1 MEDLRFADLPNL
13 ATINEAKGEF
23 DLEKYRETD
32 SLFIVFPKVRVN
44 GSIQQLIL
52 YPTKLPKDM
61 PVRGD
66 MFLFSGEIKFS
77 PSTPFTPIV
86 LSEFKYFLNIEKQR
100 NYYLE
105 SLLTLSEEHKRL
117 KYQHKYKVNI
127 SNDLYNMKYNLIEQI
142 NNELEGV

>member
-1 MEDLRFADLPNL
+1 MKTLLFTSSLLLSVLLFLFTACDKDDEEIKDSTFEVIKLNMEDLRFADLPNL
-13 ATINEAKGEF
+13 ATINEGKGEF

-86 LSEFKYFLNIEKQR
+86 LSEFKYFLNIE
-100 NYYLE
+100 
-105 SLLTLSEEHKRL
+105 
-117 KYQHKYKVNI
+117 
-127 SNDLYNMKYNLIEQI
+127 M
-142 NNELEGV
+142 

>member
-1 MEDLRFADLPNL
+1 MSN
-13 ATINEAKGEF
+13 IKS
-23 DLEKYRETD
+23 LEKFT
-32 SLFIVFPKVRVN
+32 FICESERYKKTIFDKDTYTYKTLTEQFVKN
-44 GSIQQLIL
+44 G
-52 YPTKLPKDM
+52 
-61 PVRGD
+61 
-66 MFLFSGEIKFS
+66 KF
-77 PSTPFTPIV
+77 IGNK
-86 LSEFKYFLNIEKQR
+86 EYFLNIEKQR